1 MKNSHDRIFFCTE
14 KVLALQDSH
23 NRTFLCIE
31 IKKVVFGR
39 FSIAWLQSPLTDF
52 GDKLGKLVIFLQ
64 RVLPYNKGNYC

>member
-1 MKNSHDRIFFCTE
+1 YMRTPIRTPECPTFCPHP
-14 KVLALQDSH
+14 QDSH

>member
-1 MKNSHDRIFFCTE
+1 MKNSHDRTFSAQRRF
-14 KVLALQDSH
+14 LALQDSH

>member
-1 MKNSHDRIFFCTE
+1 MKNSHDRIFSARRRF
-14 KVLALQDSH
+14 LAFQDSH
-23 NRTFLCIE
+23 NRTFLYIE